1 MKPWVF
7 FCCLILVACGS
18 SSSKNGDT
26 SSSQSSS
33 SQSSSSSVALDLEG
47 EVYSDAITSA
57 ITGIRYPL
65 NIYIPVVPPV
75 GGDGTYETV
84 YALDGQ
90 WSFEGYASIIEQSG
104 RPLLLVSIHQG
115 PTNRRNVDYI
125 LPGAFSYFNFLTQ
138 ELIPYIEQTYP
149 ASAQGRAL
157 VGTSGG
163 GMFVDAAMLMDDVVQ
178 PHFPRLLSMDAPTIS
193 PAYTRQR
200 LLNLEQNRYNTS
212 ANLNVDLMLT
222 GALAAADIGPFNDE
236 VLEWYQFLLDRDYA
250 GLNIIH
256 RAYNVNHYQIV
267 APSFTDA
274 LPFFYGEN

>member
-1 MKPWVF
+1 MKTWVF
-7 FCCLILVACGS
+7 LCCLVLAACGS
-18 SSSKNGDT
+18 SSSKDGGTN
-26 SSSQSSS
+26 SSS
-33 SQSSSSSVALDLEG
+33 SASSVAIDLAG
-47 EVYSDAITSA
+47 EVISDEFTSA

-65 NIYIPVVPPV
+65 NIYIPVTPAERE
-75 GGDGTYETV
+75 DGTYETV

-125 LPGAFSYFNFLTQ
+125 LPGAFNYFTFLTQ

-149 ASAQGRAL
+149 ASPEGRAL

-163 GMFVDAAMLMDDVVQ
+163 GMFVDAAMLMDDIVD

-193 PAYTRQR
+193 YTRQR
-200 LLNLEQNRYNTS
+200 LLALEQSRYHAS
-212 ANLNVDLMLT
+212 AELNVDLMLT

-236 VLEWYQFLLDRDYA
+236 VLEWRQYLLDRDYT
-250 GLNIIH
+250 GLNMIH
-256 RAYNVNHYQIV
+256 RAYNVNHYDIV

>member
-1 MKPWVF
+1 MKPWILL
-7 FCCLILVACGS
+7 CCLVLVACGS
-18 SSSKNGDT
+18 SSGSSSSRSADT
-26 SSSQSSS
+26 SSSQSST
-33 SQSSSSSVALDLEG
+33 SSVAFDLEG
-47 EVYSDAITSA
+47 EVYSDEITSA

-65 NIYIPVVPPV
+65 NIYIPVAPPV
-75 GGDGTYETV
+75 GEGGTYETV

-200 LLNLEQNRYNTS
+200 LLNLEQNRYNAS

-222 GALAAADIGPFNDE
+222 GALAAADIGPFNDD
-236 VLEWYQFLLDRDYA
+236 VLEWYHFLLDRDYA
-250 GLNIIH
+250 GLNMIH
-256 RAYNVNHYQIV
+256 RAYHVDHYQIV

-274 LPFFYGEN
+274 LLFFYGED